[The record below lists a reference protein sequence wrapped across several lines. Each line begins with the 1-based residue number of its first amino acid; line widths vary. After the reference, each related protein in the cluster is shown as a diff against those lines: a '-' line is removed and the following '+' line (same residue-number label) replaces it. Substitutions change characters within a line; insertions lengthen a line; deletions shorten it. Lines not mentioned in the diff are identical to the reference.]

1 MKKKKICIIT
11 SSRAEYGILKKL
23 IIDLKRSKVFVANL
37 IVTGTHLSSKYG
49 NTFRNIEDD
58 GLNIDYKIKINLNKT
73 DKFSIVQDMSQYLNK
88 FSMAFKKI
96 NPNLIIIL
104 GDRYEILCA
113 AIAANII
120 RIPIAHIHGG
130 EKTLGSYDE
139 HMRHAITKLSNMH
152 FVSTAKYKTRVIQM
166 GESPTSVFNVGSLGV
181 ENLVNTK
188 KIMNFQKKYL
198 ILNLKEKKF

>member
-23 IIDLKRSKVFVANL
+23 IIHLKQSKVFIANL

-139 HMRHAITKLSNMH
+139 HMRHAITKLSHIH
-152 FVSTAKYKTRVIQM
+152 FPASLDAKKRIIKLDQRM
-166 GESPTSVFNVGSLGV
+166 
-181 ENLVNTK
+181 
-188 KIMNFQKKYL
+188 IH
-198 ILNLKEKKF
+198 